1 MKLFDYLTPE
11 NPIAQL
17 IVYLLLALFMIWSAL
32 LILSLLRHLL
42 YWSQI
47 NRCKDVGGLRAQQTR
62 AENGQPESVLHLQQ
76 AGAEIFQAFQ
86 QDKRLQENGPI
97 TRHLRAVFEAGWN
110 ESQLDSRGL
119 IKNTTD
125 QLFRI
130 NSLHRSLLSIFII
143 LGLLGTLF
151 GLADTLA
158 SLDTLLHGTN
168 QINNDILGQSLQRLL
183 GTLKSAFAPS
193 IWGVSLTVLG
203 VLIFAFYMR
212 AIALPL
218 SGLLERMTLTVWIP
232 QLVPTTSQKLLDK
245 LQLSERQMQRSFEA
259 AKQVAEF
266 AEGIKEQTG
275 EFGETLGL
283 ATKKLKQM
291 TRVSDNLETFSQN
304 FVAGVKVL
312 APFQQEL
319 RGLYQQMLDE
329 SRAFQ
334 ESVQSNIAGSQ
345 DFQKQI
351 QNQLN
356 SQHSQ
361 LAQVLNSLQSYEAA
375 YVTNRE
381 RIDEKLGA
389 VLIQAEKAFES
400 LGQRNEE
407 IGAALD
413 ASLGKPLR
421 ENLAVSLGAVQIELQ
436 GRLTEI
442 KDTLE
447 VQLSSTGERLG
458 RLDEPLNKAA
468 QNFTDTF
475 SNFNET
481 TRGWLEKLQR
491 EFANQNETN
500 QQQLH
505 RLETL
510 GEQIPKL
517 LQTLSDSS
525 KNFSDTSGS
534 FAVHGQQLSADVKTL
549 SQNIG
554 TLGTS
559 VEALS
564 EQVTLNKS
572 VAQPDAAE
580 RLAKLIERQTNV
592 LQQLGNKIQA
602 VTSGQSRR
610 RETQL
615 HGSDRRSGETQF
627 IASDL
632 RWRDRLRSWLRMG
645 KR

>member
-1 MKLFDYLTPE
+1 MKILDYLTPE

-17 IVYLLLALFMIWSAL
+17 IIYLLLALFLIWCAL
-32 LILSLLRHLL
+32 LVLSLVRHLL

-47 NRCKDVGGLRAQQTR
+47 NRCRDVGGLRAQQTTL
-62 AENGQPESVLHLQQ
+62 EDEQPESVLHSQQ

-97 TRHLRAVFEAGWN
+97 TRHLSAIFEAGWN
-110 ESQLDSRGL
+110 ESQLDARGL
-119 IKNTTD
+119 VKITTD
-125 QLFRI
+125 ELFRV
-130 NSLHRSLLSIFII
+130 NSLHRPLLSIFII

-158 SLDTLLHGTN
+158 SLDTLLHGN
-168 QINNDILGQSLQRLL
+168 SSLNNDILGQSLQRLL
-183 GTLKSAFAPS
+183 GTLESAFAPS

-212 AIALPL
+212 VIALPL

-232 QLVPTTSQKLLDK
+232 QLVPTASQKLLDK
-245 LQLSERQMQRSFEA
+245 LQLSEHQMQRSFEA
-259 AKQVAEF
+259 AQEVAEF
-266 AEGIKEQTG
+266 AESIKEKTG
-275 EFGETLGL
+275 DLGKTLGL
-283 ATKKLKQM
+283 ATKKLKVM
-291 TRVSDNLETFSQN
+291 TKVSDNLETFSET
-304 FVAGVKVL
+304 FVEGVKVL
-312 APFQQEL
+312 APFQQDL
-319 RGLYQQMLDE
+319 RILYQQMTEE

-334 ESVQSNIAGSQ
+334 ESVKSNIAGSQ

-389 VLIQAEKAFES
+389 VLVQAEKAFES

-413 ASLGKPLR
+413 ESLGKPLR
-421 ENLAVSLGAVQIELQ
+421 ENLAVNLGAVRSELQ
-436 GRLTEI
+436 GRLAEI
-442 KDTLE
+442 KNTLE
-447 VQLSSTGERLG
+447 VTLSSMGDRLG
-458 RLDEPLNKAA
+458 RLDDPLNKAA

-500 QQQLH
+500 QQQLEQ
-505 RLETL
+505 LKTL
-510 GEQIPKL
+510 GKQIPDL
-517 LQTLSDSS
+517 LQTLSESS
-525 KNFSDTSGS
+525 RNFSETSGS
-534 FAVHGQQLSADVKTL
+534 FAAHGKQLSADVTAL
-549 SQNIG
+549 SQNIS

-559 VEALS
+559 IGSLS
-564 EQVTLNKS
+564 EQVSLGKPSTRTNAEERLVELIGQQTGVLKQLGAKIQS
-572 VAQPDAAE
+572 LTAAQP
-580 RLAKLIERQTNV
+580 
-592 LQQLGNKIQA
+592 
-602 VTSGQSRR
+602 RR
-610 RETQL
+610 REPAVV
-615 HGSDRRSGETQF
+615 SDDGLRQEQF
-627 IASDL
+627 QPRL
-632 RWRDRLRSWLRMG
+632 RWRDRF
-645 KR
+645 KRLFRGRG